1 MKPWLKY
8 GLIAIAVAITIVA
21 GSYFGIFAKAQTL
34 LEQSLDWIDSL
45 GPLAPIAFILIY
57 IVAAVLFISG
67 TALTLGAGAI
77 FGLVK
82 GTIFVSAGSVL
93 GAGAAFLVGRY
104 VARERV
110 SRIVEK
116 NPKFKAVDEAVAQEG
131 WKIVGLT
138 RLSPIFPF
146 VVLNYAFGLTKVKFL
161 DYFLASWI
169 GMLPG
174 TILYVYIGTVA
185 KNLAT
190 AGGGG
195 EEPGGLL
202 RKVFLVVG
210 LAATFG
216 VTAYVTR
223 IAQKALNSKLE
234 STSVASEED
243 IIEPQAE

>member
-8 GLIAIAVAITIVA
+8 GLIAIAVAIAIVA
-21 GSYFGIFAKAQTL
+21 GSYLGIFAQAQAL
-34 LEQSLDWIDSL
+34 LERSLEWIDSL
-45 GPLAPIAFILIY
+45 GPLAPIAFIVIY
-57 IVAAVLFISG
+57 ILAAVLFISG

-77 FGLVK
+77 FGVVK

-104 VARERV
+104 VARDRV
-110 SRIVEK
+110 AKIVEK

-185 KNLAT
+185 KSLAT
-190 AGGGG
+190 AGG
-195 EEPGGLL
+195 EEPGGWLQ
-202 RKVFLVVG
+202 KAFLVVG
-210 LAATFG
+210 LVATFG

-234 STSVASEED
+234 NTSVANENEEV
-243 IIEPQAE
+243 EPLA

>member
-1 MKPWLKY
+1 MKSWLKY
-8 GLIAIAVAITIVA
+8 GLIAIVLAAVIIA
-21 GSYFGIFAKAQTL
+21 GSYFGLFTKAQML

-45 GPLAPIAFILIY
+45 GPLAPIAFIVIY

-77 FGLVK
+77 FGIVK

-104 VARERV
+104 IARERV
-110 SRIVEK
+110 AKIVEG

-146 VVLNYAFGLTKVKFL
+146 VVLNYAFGLTKVKFW

-190 AGGGG
+190 TDGST
-195 EEPGGLL
+195 EPGGWLQ
-202 RKVFLVVG
+202 KAFLVVG
-210 LAATFG
+210 LAATFA

-234 STSVASEED
+234 NTSAASETE
-243 IIEPQAE
+243 IEPQA

>member
-1 MKPWLKY
+1 MKSWLKY
-8 GLIAIAVAITIVA
+8 LLIAIAVAVLIILGTK
-21 GSYFGIFAKAQTL
+21 FGIFAQAQVL
-34 LEQSLDWIDSL
+34 LNNAISWIEGL
-45 GPLAPIAFILIY
+45 GPLAPIAFIITY
-57 IVAAVLFISG
+57 IVASVLFISG

-77 FGLVK
+77 FGVVK
-82 GTIFVSAGSVL
+82 GTVFVSAGSVL

-104 VARERV
+104 LARDRIAK
-110 SRIVEK
+110 IVEK
-116 NPKFKAVDEAVAQEG
+116 NPKFAAVDEAVAQEG

-174 TILYVYIGTVA
+174 TILYVYIGSIVKAVA
-185 KNLAT
+185 DS
-190 AGGGG
+190 GGDSG
-195 EEPGGLL
+195 EPGG
-202 RKVFLVVG
+202 FLKQALFAVG
-210 LAATFG
+210 LVATFA

-234 STSVASEED
+234 GTSAASETEV
-243 IIEPQAE
+243 EPQV